1 MGMKLKNN
9 KSDSWNKHLRE
20 RAEKKIGEKVPGRKN
35 MSDGRIDKLLEE
47 VQVHQIELEMQNE
60 ELRQAQE
67 ELIESK
73 NRFEELYDFAP
84 IGYLLLKRDG
94 KIENLNLTAAGML
107 GSERRNLLT
116 SKFQFFIAPAYLKN
130 FGEYLK
136 NVLENAAASD
146 LEVECISKT
155 GSRFFAYLKG
165 IPMNPGSSNKTV
177 CFTALVDVTKQK
189 QAEQMIKQYSGELEK
204 LNEQKDKFL
213 MMISH
218 DLRGPLQGLIGL
230 SQFLLEEGESITG
243 EDRQGFVQKL
253 NTSIKRQY
261 SLLESL
267 LKWSMLQAGKIVIK
281 PVKLNLHESVKHIFD
296 LVKSNAD
303 AKQISTINKVSKT
316 LSVFADESMIYS
328 TLENLIMNAIKF
340 TPLRGTVVVT
350 AGQEKDNVIIEV
362 EDTGVGI
369 DEKNMQKLFHLE
381 SIQSSAGTEGEKGTG
396 LGLIICKEMIERQGG
411 KIWAESK
418 PGAGSVFSFSLPLK

>member
-1 MGMKLKNN
+1 MKLKSD
-9 KSDSWNKHLRE
+9 KSDSRNKHLRE
-20 RAEKKIGEKVPGRKN
+20 RAEKKIRKKVPGIKN
-35 MSDGRIDKLLEE
+35 ISEDRIDKLLEE

-60 ELRQAQE
+60 ELREAQE
-67 ELIESK
+67 KLIESK

-84 IGYLLLKRDG
+84 IGYLLLRRDG

-107 GSERRNLLT
+107 GTERINLLN
-116 SKFQFFIAPAYLKN
+116 SKIQFFIVPAHLKS

-136 NVLENAAASD
+136 NVFEIQTASD

-155 GSRFFAYLKG
+155 GGRFFAYLKS
-165 IPMNPGSSNKTV
+165 IPMNHGASNKTV
-177 CFTALVDVTKQK
+177 CFTALVDITKQK

-230 SQFLLEEGESITG
+230 SKYLLEEGESITA
-243 EDRQGFVQKL
+243 EDRRDFIQKL

-261 SLLESL
+261 TLLESL

-281 PVKLNLHESVKHIFD
+281 PVRVNLHDSVKHIID
-296 LVKSNAD
+296 LVKGNAE
-303 AKQISTINKVSKT
+303 AKQISLINKVSRT
-316 LSVFADESMIYS
+316 LYVFADESMVYS
-328 TLENLIMNAIKF
+328 SLENLIVNAIKF
-340 TPLRGTVVVT
+340 TEPKGTVVVS
-350 AGQEKDNVIIEV
+350 AIQEKDKVIIHV

-369 DEKNMQKLFHLE
+369 DEKNLQKLFQLE
-381 SIQSSAGTEGEKGTG
+381 TIQSSAGTQGEKGTG
-396 LGLIICKEMIERQGG
+396 LGLIISKEMIEKQGG

-418 PGAGSVFSFSLPLK
+418 PGAGSVFSFSLPVK